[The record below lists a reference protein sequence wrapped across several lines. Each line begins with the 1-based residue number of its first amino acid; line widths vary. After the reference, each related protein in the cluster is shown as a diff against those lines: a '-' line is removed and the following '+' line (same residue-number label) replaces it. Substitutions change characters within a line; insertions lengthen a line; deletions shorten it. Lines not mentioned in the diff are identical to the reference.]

1 MDLQIEKLDE
11 IDAPL
16 SFWEGVG
23 VVCGAIVVGGAIGV
37 GIGIAVT

>member
-11 IDAPL
+11 IDVPL

-23 VVCGAIVVGGAIGV
+23 IVAGSALVGGLIGV
-37 GIGIAVT
+37 GLAVT